1 MRFKLYLV
9 QVANGVVHLL
19 HKSRLWG
26 HFEKC
31 PEKQSFSEIIF
42 SFGFDTQKMT
52 INDTRIRGEPQSL
65 EYGMKKCD
73 AKEKEKNNEVF
84 PGLIFTYSR

>member
-1 MRFKLYLV
+1 MWSIRCIKAGSGKG
-9 QVANGVVHLL
+9 QC
-19 HKSRLWG
+19 
-26 HFEKC
+26 HFEKR